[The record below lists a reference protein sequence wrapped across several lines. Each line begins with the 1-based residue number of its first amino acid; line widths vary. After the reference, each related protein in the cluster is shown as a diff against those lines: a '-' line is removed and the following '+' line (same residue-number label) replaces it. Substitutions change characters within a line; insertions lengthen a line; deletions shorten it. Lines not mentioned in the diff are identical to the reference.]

1 MEDVRDA
8 QKKLT
13 QVESDLELAKRKL
26 EEANKDL
33 EEKEKALSQVCLI
46 CKSSKISRNSQHD
59 ILYFYIRL
67 KVK

>member
-26 EEANKDL
+26 EESNKEL
-33 EEKEKALSQVCLI
+33 EEKEKALTQVLD
-46 CKSSKISRNSQHD
+46 KTKNS
-59 ILYFYIRL
+59 LST
-67 KVK
+67 

>member
-8 QKKLT
+8 QKKLA

-33 EEKEKALSQVCLI
+33 EEKEKALAQVCSISHHLQNI
-46 CKSSKISRNSQHD
+46 TYAISKLN
-59 ILYFYIRL
+59 
-67 KVK
+67 